1 MNFVLS
7 IFIIQ
12 TFVVANGY
20 SPSLLYLQSIQKSTT
35 TTTFTTITTHQTSTT
50 HLYAKSKKK
59 QSMSERR
66 KKRGQKFIPKPIAR
80 PAILDTIPNPD
91 VWNPTTSTDEQV
103 QEMKKMEEE
112 VQSKATSLINTQR
125 RSVEVLTYVKEKIQA
140 LETDKVVESLLSSG
154 GLDKIF
160 HNILGDELS
169 TEMRMEALSML
180 ENDKMEL
187 DLAAGLGSGEFA
199 VAIKGGE
206 EQYAD
211 VPRITE
217 FVVSLTRHLTAMLNQ
232 SGSLDFVLDESAS
245 MASLRTFNRMARLS
259 SFALLS
265 GKDVNEITNEDMK
278 SENRRPFQL
287 VTDNK
292 TGDDDEVDYR
302 KVTIIYFLSP
312 DGWNKDCGGG
322 ISIKYDNEKELYID
336 AVNDRL
342 MILSSDRCLHRIEE
356 WLGDNE
362 GRDSASMLTIHLVAK
377 NN

>member
-1 MNFVLS
+1 
-7 IFIIQ
+7 
-12 TFVVANGY
+12 
-20 SPSLLYLQSIQKSTT
+20 
-35 TTTFTTITTHQTSTT
+35 
-50 HLYAKSKKK
+50 
-59 QSMSERR
+59 MSERR

-199 VAIKGGE
+199 V
-206 EQYAD
+206 
-211 VPRITE
+211 
-217 FVVSLTRHLTAMLNQ
+217 
-232 SGSLDFVLDESAS
+232 
-245 MASLRTFNRMARLS
+245 
-259 SFALLS
+259 
-265 GKDVNEITNEDMK
+265 
-278 SENRRPFQL
+278 
-287 VTDNK
+287 
-292 TGDDDEVDYR
+292 
-302 KVTIIYFLSP
+302 
-312 DGWNKDCGGG
+312 GGG
-322 ISIKYDNEKELYID
+322 GFVY
-336 AVNDRL
+336 
-342 MILSSDRCLHRIEE
+342 
-356 WLGDNE
+356 
-362 GRDSASMLTIHLVAK
+362 T
-377 NN
+377 NNK